1 MDHSA
6 TPVRWRAREYTL
18 PVQERVLI
26 MGVLNVTPDS
36 FSDGGRYLSVEAA
49 VARAEQIEAEGAD
62 LLDLGGESS
71 RPGSQ
76 PVPLD
81 VELAR
86 VLPVLTALAGRI
98 RIPISVDTTKAEVA
112 RRALD
117 AGAAII
123 NDVSALRNDPDMA
136 DVVAKAQAGLILM
149 HMQGIPATMQD
160 HPAYAAVVE
169 EVYDFLRSRL
179 EAAVADGIEVERIAV
194 DPGFGFGKTLD
205 HNVALLG
212 GLPALR
218 GLDRPI
224 VIGPSRKSFVG
235 AMLRRPVEEREWGT
249 AAAVAVGVFQGAHVV
264 RVHSVRQMKD
274 VAGVAQSLRDQM
286 PVNRYSLNVKREA
299 LEGDDRCISS
309 LHD

>member
-1 MDHSA
+1 MP
-6 TPVRWRAREYTL
+6 TRWRTRAHTFPL
-18 PVQERVLI
+18 QERVLI

-36 FSDGGRYLSVEAA
+36 FSDGGRYIGVEAA
-49 VARAEQIEAEGAD
+49 VARAEAIEAEGAD

-76 PVPLD
+76 PVPVD

-86 VLPVLTALAGRI
+86 VLPVLAALAGRV

-136 DVVAKAQAGLILM
+136 DVVAKAQAGLVLM
-149 HMQGIPATMQD
+149 HMQGTPATMQH
-160 HPAYAAVVE
+160 HPAYTAVVE
-169 EVYDFLRSRL
+169 EVCDFLRLRV
-179 EAAVADGIEVERIAV
+179 EAAVAAGIEVERIAV
-194 DPGFGFGKTLD
+194 DPGFGFGKTSD
-205 HNVALLG
+205 HNLALLG
-212 GLPALR
+212 GLQTLR
-218 GLDRPI
+218 VLDRPI

-235 AMLRRPVEEREWGT
+235 GILGRPVEEREWGT

-274 VAGVAQSLRDQM
+274 VARVAQTIRDQI
-286 PVNRYSLNVKREA
+286 PLYVNR
-299 LEGDDRCISS
+299 
-309 LHD
+309 

>member
-1 MDHSA
+1 MDLSA
-6 TPVRWRAREYTL
+6 TPTRWLAQGHTL

-36 FSDGGRYLSVEAA
+36 FSDGGRYLGVETA
-49 VARAEQIEAEGAD
+49 VARAEEIEAEGAD
-62 LLDLGGESS
+62 VLDLGGESS

-86 VLPVLTALAGRI
+86 VLPVLAALAGRL

-123 NDVSALRNDPDMA
+123 NDISALRSDPAMA

-149 HMQGIPATMQD
+149 HMQGTPATMQD
-160 HPAYAAVVE
+160 HPAYTAVAE
-169 EVYDFLRSRL
+169 EVCEFLRSRM
-179 EAAVADGIEVERIAV
+179 EAAVAAGIEVERIAV
-194 DPGFGFGKTLD
+194 DPGFGFGKTSA
-205 HNVALLG
+205 HNLALLG

-218 GLDRPI
+218 VLDRPI

-235 AMLRRPVEEREWGT
+235 GLLGRPVKEREWGT

-264 RVHSVRQMKD
+264 RVHSVAQMKD
-274 VAGVAQSLRDQM
+274 VARVAQALRGAAWG
-286 PVNRYSLNVKREA
+286 PASRYSFNA
-299 LEGDDRCISS
+299 S
-309 LHD
+309 

>member
-1 MDHSA
+1 MHRSA
-6 TPVRWRAREYTL
+6 TPMSWKAGGYPPPL
-18 PVQERVLI
+18 QDRVLI
-26 MGVLNVTPDS
+26 RGVLNVTPDS
-36 FSDGGRYLSVEAA
+36 FSDGGRYLGVEAA

-62 LLDLGGESS
+62 LLALGGESS

-86 VLPVLTALAGRI
+86 VLRVLAALAGRM

-123 NDVSALRNDPDMA
+123 NDISALRHDPEMA
-136 DVVAKAQAGLILM
+136 DAVAKAQAGLILM
-149 HMQGIPATMQD
+149 HMQGTPATMQD

-169 EVYDFLRSRL
+169 EVCDFLRSRVA
-179 EAAVADGIEVERIAV
+179 AAVAAGIEVERIAV
-194 DPGFGFGKTLD
+194 DPGFGFGRTSD
-205 HNVALLG
+205 HNLALLG

-218 GLDRPI
+218 VLDRPI

-235 AMLRRPVEEREWGT
+235 GILGRPAEEREWGT
-249 AAAVAVGVFQGAHVV
+249 AAAVAVGVFQGAQVV
-264 RVHSVRQMKD
+264 RVHSIAQMKD
-274 VAGVAQSLRDQM
+274 VARVAQALRDQM
-286 PVNRYSLNVKREA
+286 PVNRYSLNVK
-299 LEGDDRCISS
+299 
-309 LHD
+309 